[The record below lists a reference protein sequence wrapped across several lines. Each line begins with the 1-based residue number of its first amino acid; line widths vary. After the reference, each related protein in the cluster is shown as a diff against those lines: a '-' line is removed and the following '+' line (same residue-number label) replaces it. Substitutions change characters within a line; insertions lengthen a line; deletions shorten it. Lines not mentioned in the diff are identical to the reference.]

1 MAKYARYR
9 SVRGVGIITLTR
21 PPLNALSRTMCEV
34 ISGLIERAVAD
45 DDCQAILIRVRHSDF
60 AIGLPMNAKA
70 VMALRALTEQIEN
83 TTKPVVIAL
92 RGVVRGGAFE
102 LALACHYR
110 VMQETGGAV
119 LLRDVEIGLPPAA
132 GGIQRLVRWAGVNIA
147 LRMAISSQ
155 AFGARPALGAGIV
168 DDTCVDEVND
178 YAVEF
183 ASKLTPDDIRPAG
196 TFRRKNIDFAAD
208 HALIQ
213 QIKARY
219 KGHAE
224 TQIID
229 SIEAASLL
237 PYEAGLL
244 RDYDAHEACFDKP
257 ESIAMASF
265 ARGAATL
272 PDDPKTTAL
281 VAGRLRDAVI
291 RAGDIAVALGAR
303 PDAVDKVTHKMG
315 FVRGVYDTLSDEA
328 RAQIEEALE
337 ARAAKPTPLATIE
350 LRIVAALANEVLRL
364 MDEGA
369 IASPSEAD
377 VLLVRAREYDRRHL
391 GPMYRANATGPMA
404 LRAELVRNA
413 RLGELAF
420 WTPHPMWDVLIR
432 DDRPFADI
440 KAPKQD

>member
-9 SVRGVGIITLTR
+9 CIRKVGIITLTH
-21 PPLNALSRTMCEV
+21 PPLNALSRIMCEV
-34 ISGLIERAVAD
+34 ISGLIDRAVAD
-45 DDCQAILIRVRHSDF
+45 DDCQSILLRVRHSEF

-70 VMALRALTEQIEN
+70 ATALRALTEKIEH
-83 TTKPVVIAL
+83 TSKPVVMAL

-132 GGIQRLVRWAGVNIA
+132 GGLQRLVRWSGVNIA
-147 LRMAISSQ
+147 LRMAISCQ
-155 AFGARPALGAGIV
+155 ALGARPALGAGIV
-168 DDTCVDEVND
+168 DDTCVDGVND

-183 ASKLTPDDIRPAG
+183 ASKLQPEDMRPAG
-196 TFRRKNIDFAAD
+196 QFRRQNVDFAAD
-208 HALIQ
+208 HDIIQ
-213 QIKARY
+213 KMRGRY
-219 KGHAE
+219 TGLAE
-224 TQIID
+224 CQIID

-244 RDYDAHEACFDKP
+244 RDYDAHEACFNKP
-257 ESIAMASF
+257 ESIAMSSF

-272 PDDPKTTAL
+272 KDTPETTAA

-291 RAGDIAVALGAR
+291 RAGDIAVALGAH
-303 PDAVDKVTHKMG
+303 PDAVDKVAYKMG
-315 FVRGVYDTLSDEA
+315 FTRGVYDSLSDDA
-328 RAQIEEALE
+328 RVQIEQALT

-350 LRIVAALANEVLRL
+350 LRIVSALANETLRL
-364 MDEGA
+364 LEEGRVN
-369 IASPSEAD
+369 SPSEAD
-377 VLLVRAREYDRRHL
+377 VLLVRARAYDRRHL
-391 GPMYRANATGPMA
+391 GPMHRANAAGPMA

-413 RLGELAF
+413 RLGDPDF

-432 DDRPFADI
+432 DDRAFMDT
-440 KAPKQD
+440 KAPKRD